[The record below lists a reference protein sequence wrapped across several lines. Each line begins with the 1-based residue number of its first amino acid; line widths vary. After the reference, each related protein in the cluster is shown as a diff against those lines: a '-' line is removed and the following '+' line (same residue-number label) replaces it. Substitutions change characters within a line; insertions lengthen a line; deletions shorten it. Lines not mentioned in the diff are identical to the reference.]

1 MEEASAPT
9 VLVCDDTPAKRYVI
23 ASWLRRAGY
32 RVVEAQSAGE
42 ALDLLTTERVDL
54 AVLDVHLPDRSGLE
68 VTSLIRSQPG
78 FASTPVVHISA
89 VAVETSDRVAGLD
102 VGADAYLVDP
112 IDPDE
117 MLSTVR
123 ALLRA
128 SGARRSA
135 EQLAARSARLHR
147 VSVRLN
153 VAGNPARL
161 ADAAARA
168 AAEILDTVAVAVVVG
183 DDGRG
188 FRSTASHGGQGTA
201 SSTLSTA
208 EVEKLLGMAGDQV
221 VARPDHDVWSGVFPV
236 IGESGWRLWLIRE
249 SATVS
254 GFIALPADPQVVDAQ
269 SDSLMLR
276 LVQTVSVAL
285 SNLRALAHERST
297 ALMLQRSL
305 LPAVLPDPAGL
316 TIAARYRASEQHAE
330 VGGDFFD
337 AFETDDGRCFLVIGD
352 IQGHSLEAA
361 VVMAEIRYSLRAY
374 AYDGYGPTAI
384 LDRLDALLGR
394 RGSPELTAT
403 ACITVVAADGRS
415 MDVVNAGHLPPLL
428 VRDATPEYVDC
439 EGTLLGLEVGAAR
452 PTTVPL
458 LPGDR
463 IVLMTDGLVERRD
476 ETLERS
482 MDRLAAAV
490 AQAHDVAAE
499 VLADEVIERWGHGE
513 DDVALLIVD
522 VTRP

>member
-1 MEEASAPT
+1 MEGAPAPL

-32 RVVEAQSAGE
+32 QVVEAQSAGE
-42 ALDLLTTERVDL
+42 ALDVLVAQPVDL

-78 FASTPVVHISA
+78 LSSMPVVHISA
-89 VAVETSDRVAGLD
+89 VAVEISDRVAGLD
-102 VGADAYLVDP
+102 VGADAYLIDP

-135 EQLAARSARLHR
+135 EQLAARSGRLHR

-153 VAGNPARL
+153 VAGNTARL

-168 AAEILDTVAVAVVVG
+168 AAEVLDTVAVAMVVG

-188 FRSTASHGGQGTA
+188 YRSTASHGGQSTT
-201 SSTLSTA
+201 SSTLNA
-208 EVEKLLGMAGDQV
+208 VEVEKLLGEAGDQV
-221 VARPDHDVWSGVFPV
+221 VARPDHDVWSGVLPV
-236 IGESGWRLWLIRE
+236 IGESAWRLWLIRE
-249 SATVS
+249 SATVT
-254 GFIALPADPQVVDAQ
+254 GFIALPTDPQVVDAQ
-269 SDSLMLR
+269 ADGLMLR
-276 LVQTVSVAL
+276 LVQSVSVAL
-285 SNLRALAHERST
+285 GNLRALAHERRT

-305 LPAVLPDPAGL
+305 LPAVLPDPPGL

-361 VVMAEIRYSLRAY
+361 FVMAEIRYSLRAY

-394 RGSPELTAT
+394 RGIPELTAT
-403 ACITVVAADGRS
+403 ACIAVVDADGRS

-428 VRDATPEYVDC
+428 VRGGEPAYVDC
-439 EGTLLGLEVGAAR
+439 EGALLGLEVGAGQ

-463 IVLMTDGLVERRD
+463 IVLMTDGLVERRG
-476 ETLERS
+476 ESLEQS
-482 MDRLAAAV
+482 MDSLAAAV
-490 AQAHDVAAE
+490 AQAEGVDAE
-499 VLADEVIERWGHGE
+499 ALADEVIDRWGHGE

-522 VTRP
+522 VGPR

>member
-1 MEEASAPT
+1 MEAAEAPL

-32 RVVEAQSAGE
+32 QVVEAKSAGE
-42 ALDLLTTERVDL
+42 ALDVLGNQPVDL

-123 ALLRA
+123 ALLRV

-135 EQLAARSARLHR
+135 EQLAARSGRLHR

-168 AAEILDTVAVAVVVG
+168 AAEVLDTVAVAVVVG
-183 DDGRG
+183 DDGQG
-188 FRSTASHGGQGTA
+188 FHSIASQGGRTTAM
-201 SSTLSTA
+201 STLSA
-208 EVEKLLGMAGDQV
+208 VEVEKLLGVVGDQV
-221 VARPDHDVWSGVFPV
+221 VVRPDHDLWSGILPV
-236 IGESGWRLWLIRE
+236 IGESAWRLWLIRE
-249 SATVS
+249 SATVT
-254 GFIALPADPQVVDAQ
+254 GFIALPVDPREEGTHADG
-269 SDSLMLR
+269 LMLR
-276 LVQTVSVAL
+276 LVQSVAVAL
-285 SNLRALAHERST
+285 SNLRALAHERQT

-305 LPAVLPDPAGL
+305 LPATLPDAPGL

-337 AFETDDGRCFLVIGD
+337 AFVTDDGRCFLVIGD

-361 VVMAEIRYSLRAY
+361 VVMAEMRYSLRAY

-384 LDRLDALLGR
+384 LDRLDSLLGR

-403 ACITVVAADGRS
+403 ACIAVVAADGRS

-428 VRDATPEYVDC
+428 VRDAEAAYVDC
-439 EGTLLGLEVGAAR
+439 EGPLLGLEVGAGQ

-463 IVLMTDGLVERRD
+463 VMLMTDGLVERRD
-476 ETLERS
+476 ESLEQS
-482 MDRLAAAV
+482 MDLLAAAV
-490 AQAHDVAAE
+490 AQDHDLPAE
-499 VLADEVIERWGHGE
+499 VLADEVIGRWGHGE
-513 DDVALLIVD
+513 DDVALLVVD
-522 VTRP
+522 VAAR

>member
-1 MEEASAPT
+1 MEEAPAPT

-42 ALDLLTTERVDL
+42 ALDLLDTEQVDL

-89 VAVETSDRVAGLD
+89 VAVDTSDRVAGLD
-102 VGADAYLVDP
+102 VGADAYLIDP

-135 EQLAARSARLHR
+135 EQLAARSGRLHR

-153 VAGNPARL
+153 VAGTPARL

-168 AAEILDTVAVAVVVG
+168 AAEVLDTVAVAVVVG
-183 DDGRG
+183 EDGQG
-188 FRSTASHGGQGTA
+188 YRSTSSHGEPATTT
-201 SSTLSTA
+201 STISA
-208 EVEKLLGMAGDQV
+208 VEMEKILGIVGDQV
-221 VARPDHDVWSGVFPV
+221 VARPDENGWSGVLPA
-236 IGESGWRLWLIRE
+236 IGESAWRLWLIRE
-249 SATVS
+249 SATVT
-254 GFIALPADPQVVDAQ
+254 GFIALPADPHEVDAQ
-269 SDSLMLR
+269 GEGLMLR
-276 LVQTVSVAL
+276 LVQSVSVAL
-285 SNLRALAHERST
+285 SNLRALAHERRT

-305 LPAVLPDPAGL
+305 LPAVLPDRPGL

-337 AFETDDGRCFLVIGD
+337 AFETDDGRCFVVIGD

-374 AYDGYGPTAI
+374 AYDGYGPTEI

-394 RGSPELTAT
+394 RESPELTAT
-403 ACITVVAADGRS
+403 ACIAVIAADGRS

-428 VRDATPEYVDC
+428 VRDAHPAYVDC
-439 EGTLLGLEVGAAR
+439 EGTLLGLEASAAQ
-452 PTTVPL
+452 PTRVAL
-458 LPGDR
+458 QPGDR
-463 IVLMTDGLVERRD
+463 VVLMTDGLVERRD
-476 ETLERS
+476 ESLERS
-482 MDRLAAAV
+482 MDRLASAV
-490 AQAHDVAAE
+490 AHAHDVPAE
-499 VLADEVIERWGHGE
+499 VLADEVIDRWGHGE

-522 VTRP
+522 LDGR